1 MCVSRWTMAVNPDPS
16 PNAPAPRSSWTFLTN
31 HAHVLI
37 ALTRD
42 PSARVRDLASYV
54 GITERAVQQI
64 LADLEAGLVIRRTR
78 EGRRNSY
85 RVNPSVKLR
94 HPLEAAHRVGELLPL
109 AEKPVSRLAK
119 PRGSAPPAK

>member
-1 MCVSRWTMAVNPDPS
+1 MAVNPDPGPS
-16 PNAPAPRSSWTFLTN
+16 APERRSSWTFLTN

-42 PSARVRDLASYV
+42 PSARVRDLASDV

-64 LADLEAGLVIRRTR
+64 LTDLEAGLVIRRTR
-78 EGRRNSY
+78 QGRRNTY
-85 RVNPSVKLR
+85 RVNPNVKLR
-94 HPLEAAHRVGELLPL
+94 HPLEAGHRVGELLPL
-109 AEKPVSRLAK
+109 AEKPVSRPAK